1 MKKFASVL
9 VQLKTLA
16 LEKIEQKLESKRLEL
31 QQNEREVL
39 DKQAQLSAFKNPE
52 LGGMSLFLQTQQLK
66 SALRLEIEYYQ
77 QEGENLNKDLKVLEK
92 DYFLANQELEKAKII
107 LEKEKQKEKEIVE
120 KKEQT
125 LLDENAMI
133 LHWQKGGLA
142 CVKSC

>member
-16 LEKIEQKLESKRLEL
+16 LEKIEQKLESKRLEWR
-31 QQNEREVL
+31 QNEREIL

-66 SALRLEIEYYQ
+66 SALRMEIEYYQ
-77 QEGENLNKDLKVLEK
+77 QQGENLIKDLKILEK
-92 DYFLANQELEKAKII
+92 DCLLANQELEKAKII
-107 LEKEKQKEKEIVE
+107 VENEKRKEKEILE
-120 KKEQT
+120 KKEQA

-133 LHWQKGGLA
+133 LHWQKEGLHA
-142 CVKSC
+142 

>member
-39 DKQAQLSAFKNPE
+39 EKQAQLSVFKNPE

-66 SALRLEIEYYQ
+66 SALRMEIEYCQ
-77 QEGENLNKDLKVLEK
+77 QESENLNKDLKVLEK

-107 LEKEKQKEKEIVE
+107 LENEKQKEKEILE
-120 KKEQT
+120 KKSRLFWT
-125 LLDENAMI
+125 
-133 LHWQKGGLA
+133 KTP
-142 CVKSC
+142 

>member
-66 SALRLEIEYYQ
+66 SALRMEIEYYQ
-77 QEGENLNKDLKVLEK
+77 QEGENLNKDLKILEK
-92 DYFLANQELEKAKII
+92 DCLLANQELEKAKII
-107 LEKEKQKEKEIVE
+107 LENEKQKEKEILE
-120 KKEQT
+120 KKEQA

-133 LHWQKGGLA
+133 LHWQKEGLHA
-142 CVKSC
+142 

>member
-52 LGGMSLFLQTQQLK
+52 LGGMSLFLQIQQLK
-66 SALRLEIEYYQ
+66 SALRMEIEYCQ
-77 QEGENLNKDLKVLEK
+77 QESENLNKDLKVLEK
-92 DYFLANQELEKAKII
+92 DYILANQELEKAKII
-107 LEKEKQKEKEIVE
+107 LENEKQKEQKILK
-120 KKEQT
+120 KKEQA

-133 LHWQKGGLA
+133 LHWQKEGLHA
-142 CVKSC
+142 

>member
-1 MKKFASVL
+1 MKKFAFVL

-31 QQNEREVL
+31 QQKEREVL

-52 LGGMSLFLQTQQLK
+52 LGEMSLFLQTQQLK
-66 SALRLEIEYYQ
+66 SAIRIEIEYYQ
-77 QEGENLNKDLKVLEK
+77 QEGENLTKDLKILEK
-92 DYFLANQELEKAKII
+92 DYLLANQELEKAKII

-120 KKEQT
+120 KKEQA

-133 LHWQKGGLA
+133 LHWQKEGLHA
-142 CVKSC
+142 

>member
-16 LEKIEQKLESKRLEL
+16 LEKIEQKLQNKRLEL
-31 QQNEREVL
+31 QQNEREIL
-39 DKQAQLSAFKNPE
+39 EKQAQLSAFKNPE

-77 QEGENLNKDLKVLEK
+77 QEGEDLNKDLKVLEK
-92 DYFLANQELEKAKII
+92 DYLLANQELEKAKII
-107 LEKEKQKEKEIVE
+107 LENEKQKEKEILE
-120 KKEQT
+120 KKEQA

-133 LHWQKGGLA
+133 LHWQKGGLHA
-142 CVKSC
+142 

>member
-16 LEKIEQKLESKRLEL
+16 LEKIEQKLESKRLEWR
-31 QQNEREVL
+31 QNEREIL

-66 SALRLEIEYYQ
+66 SALRMEIEHYQ
-77 QEGENLNKDLKVLEK
+77 QESENLIKDLKILEK
-92 DYFLANQELEKAKII
+92 DYLLANQELEKAKII
-107 LEKEKQKEKEIVE
+107 LENEKRKEKEILE
-120 KKEQT
+120 KKEQA

-133 LHWQKGGLA
+133 LHWQKESLHA
-142 CVKSC
+142 

>member
-31 QQNEREVL
+31 QQNQREVL

-66 SALRLEIEYYQ
+66 SALRMEIEYYQ
-77 QEGENLNKDLKVLEK
+77 QEGENLTKDLKNLEK
-92 DYFLANQELEKAKII
+92 DYLLANQELEKAKII
-107 LEKEKQKEKEIVE
+107 LEKEKQKEKEILE
-120 KKEQT
+120 KKEQA

-133 LHWQKGGLA
+133 LHWQKEGLHA
-142 CVKSC
+142 

>member
-31 QQNEREVL
+31 RQNEREIL
-39 DKQAQLSAFKNPE
+39 DKQAQLSAFKNHE

-66 SALRLEIEYYQ
+66 SALRMEIEYYQ
-77 QEGENLNKDLKVLEK
+77 QESENLIKDLKILEK
-92 DYFLANQELEKAKII
+92 DCLLANQELEKAKII
-107 LEKEKQKEKEIVE
+107 LENEKRKEKEIVE
-120 KKEQT
+120 KKEQA

-133 LHWQKGGLA
+133 LHWQKGGLHA
-142 CVKSC
+142 

>member
-16 LEKIEQKLESKRLEL
+16 LEKIEQKLEGKRLEL
-31 QQNEREVL
+31 RQNEREVL

-66 SALRLEIEYYQ
+66 SALRMEIEYYQ
-77 QEGENLNKDLKVLEK
+77 QEGENLNKDLKILEK
-92 DYFLANQELEKAKII
+92 EYLLANQELEKAKII
-107 LEKEKQKEKEIVE
+107 LENEKQKEKEIVE
-120 KKEQT
+120 KKEQA

-133 LHWQKGGLA
+133 LHWQKEGLHA
-142 CVKSC
+142 

>member
-16 LEKIEQKLESKRLEL
+16 LEKIEQKLQSKRLEL

-52 LGGMSLFLQTQQLK
+52 LGGMSLFLQIQQLK
-66 SALRLEIEYYQ
+66 SALRMEIEYYQ
-77 QEGENLNKDLKVLEK
+77 QQSENLTKDLKVLEK

-107 LEKEKQKEKEIVE
+107 LENEKQKEKEIVE
-120 KKEQT
+120 KKEQA

-133 LHWQKGGLA
+133 LHWQKGGLHA
-142 CVKSC
+142 

>member
-31 QQNEREVL
+31 QQKEREIL

-66 SALRLEIEYYQ
+66 SALRMEIEYYQ
-77 QEGENLNKDLKVLEK
+77 QEGENLNKDLKILEK
-92 DYFLANQELEKAKII
+92 DYLLANQELEKAKII
-107 LEKEKQKEKEIVE
+107 LEKEKQKEKEILE
-120 KKEQT
+120 KKEQA

-133 LHWQKGGLA
+133 LHWQKEGLHA
-142 CVKSC
+142 

>member
-39 DKQAQLSAFKNPE
+39 DKQAQLNAFKNPE
-52 LGGMSLFLQTQQLK
+52 LGGMSLFLQIQQLK
-66 SALRLEIEYYQ
+66 SALRMEIEYYQ
-77 QEGENLNKDLKVLEK
+77 QEGKNLTKDLKILEK
-92 DYFLANQELEKAKII
+92 DYLLANQELEKAKII
-107 LEKEKQKEKEIVE
+107 LEKEKQKEKEILE
-120 KKEQT
+120 KKEQA

-133 LHWQKGGLA
+133 LHWQKEGLHA
-142 CVKSC
+142 

>member
-31 QQNEREVL
+31 QQKEREIL

-66 SALRLEIEYYQ
+66 SALRMEIEYYQ
-77 QEGENLNKDLKVLEK
+77 QEGKNLTKDLKILEK
-92 DYFLANQELEKAKII
+92 DYLLANQELEKAKII
-107 LEKEKQKEKEIVE
+107 LEKEKQKEQKILE
-120 KKEQT
+120 KKEQA

-133 LHWQKGGLA
+133 LHWQKEGLHA
-142 CVKSC
+142 

>member
-1 MKKFASVL
+1 MKKFASVW

-16 LEKIEQKLESKRLEL
+16 LEKIEQKLESKRLEWR
-31 QQNEREVL
+31 QNEREIL

-66 SALRLEIEYYQ
+66 STLRMEIEYYQ
-77 QEGENLNKDLKVLEK
+77 QQGENLIKDLKILEK

-107 LEKEKQKEKEIVE
+107 LENEKRKEKEILE
-120 KKEQT
+120 KKEQA

-133 LHWQKGGLA
+133 LHWQKGGLHA
-142 CVKSC
+142 

>member
-31 QQNEREVL
+31 QQKEREVL
-39 DKQAQLSAFKNPE
+39 DKQTQLSAFKNPE

-66 SALRLEIEYYQ
+66 SALRMEIEYYQ
-77 QEGENLNKDLKVLEK
+77 QEGENLTKDLKVLEK
-92 DYFLANQELEKAKII
+92 DYLLANQELEKAKII
-107 LEKEKQKEKEIVE
+107 LENEKQKEKEILE
-120 KKEQT
+120 KKEQA

-133 LHWQKGGLA
+133 LHWQKGGLHA
-142 CVKSC
+142 

>member
-66 SALRLEIEYYQ
+66 SALRMEIEYYQ
-77 QEGENLNKDLKVLEK
+77 QESENLNKDLKVLEK
-92 DYFLANQELEKAKII
+92 DYLLANQELEKAKII
-107 LEKEKQKEKEIVE
+107 LEKEKQKEQKILE
-120 KKEQT
+120 KKEQA

-133 LHWQKGGLA
+133 LHWQKGGLHA
-142 CVKSC
+142 

>member
-31 QQNEREVL
+31 RQNEREIL

-66 SALRLEIEYYQ
+66 SALRMEIEYYQ
-77 QEGENLNKDLKVLEK
+77 QQSENLIKDLKILEK
-92 DYFLANQELEKAKII
+92 DCLLANQELEKAKII
-107 LEKEKQKEKEIVE
+107 LENEKRKEKEILE
-120 KKEQT
+120 KKEQA

-133 LHWQKGGLA
+133 LHWQKEGLHA
-142 CVKSC
+142 

>member
-16 LEKIEQKLESKRLEL
+16 LEKIERKLESKRLEL

-66 SALRLEIEYYQ
+66 SALRMEIEYYQ
-77 QEGENLNKDLKVLEK
+77 QEGENLTKDLKILEK
-92 DYFLANQELEKAKII
+92 DYLLANQELEKAKII
-107 LEKEKQKEKEIVE
+107 LEKEKQKEKEILE
-120 KKEQT
+120 KKEQA

-133 LHWQKGGLA
+133 LHWQKGGLHA
-142 CVKSC
+142 

>member
-16 LEKIEQKLESKRLEL
+16 LEKIEQKLESKRLQW
-31 QQNEREVL
+31 QQNEREIL

-66 SALRLEIEYYQ
+66 SALRMEIEYYQ
-77 QEGENLNKDLKVLEK
+77 QESENLNKDLKILEK
-92 DYFLANQELEKAKII
+92 ECLLANQELEKAKII
-107 LEKEKQKEKEIVE
+107 LENEKRKEKEILE
-120 KKEQT
+120 KKEQA

-133 LHWQKGGLA
+133 LHWQKEGLHA
-142 CVKSC
+142 

>member
-39 DKQAQLSAFKNPE
+39 EKQAQLSAFKNPE

-66 SALRLEIEYYQ
+66 SALRMEIEYYQ
-77 QEGENLNKDLKVLEK
+77 QEGENLTKDLKVLEK
-92 DYFLANQELEKAKII
+92 DYLLANQELEKAKII
-107 LEKEKQKEKEIVE
+107 LENEKQKEKEILE
-120 KKEQT
+120 KKEQA

-133 LHWQKGGLA
+133 LHWQKGGLHA
-142 CVKSC
+142 

>member
-31 QQNEREVL
+31 QQKEREVL

-66 SALRLEIEYYQ
+66 SALRMEIEYYQ
-77 QEGENLNKDLKVLEK
+77 QEGENLTKDLKILEK
-92 DYFLANQELEKAKII
+92 DYLLANQELEKAKII

-120 KKEQT
+120 KKEQA

-133 LHWQKGGLA
+133 LHWQKEGLHA
-142 CVKSC
+142 

>member
-16 LEKIEQKLESKRLEL
+16 LEKIEQKLQSKRLEL

-66 SALRLEIEYYQ
+66 SALRMEIEYYQ
-77 QEGENLNKDLKVLEK
+77 QESKNLNKDLKILEK

-107 LEKEKQKEKEIVE
+107 LENEKRKEKEILE
-120 KKEQT
+120 KKEQV

-133 LHWQKGGLA
+133 LHWQKGGLHA
-142 CVKSC
+142 

>member
-31 QQNEREVL
+31 QQKEREVL

-66 SALRLEIEYYQ
+66 SALRMEIEYYQ
-77 QEGENLNKDLKVLEK
+77 QESENLNKDLKILEK
-92 DYFLANQELEKAKII
+92 DYLLANQELEKAKII

-120 KKEQT
+120 KKEQA

-133 LHWQKGGLA
+133 LHWQKGGLHA
-142 CVKSC
+142 

>member
-31 QQNEREVL
+31 RQNEREVL

-66 SALRLEIEYYQ
+66 SILRMEIEHYQ
-77 QEGENLNKDLKVLEK
+77 QQSENLTKDLKILEK
-92 DYFLANQELEKAKII
+92 DCLLANQELEKAKII
-107 LEKEKQKEKEIVE
+107 LENEKQKEKGILE
-120 KKEQT
+120 KKEQA

-133 LHWQKGGLA
+133 LHWQKEGLHA
-142 CVKSC
+142 

>member
-16 LEKIEQKLESKRLEL
+16 LEKIEQKLESKRLEW
-31 QQNEREVL
+31 QQNEREIL

-66 SALRLEIEYYQ
+66 SALRMEIEYYQ
-77 QEGENLNKDLKVLEK
+77 QEGKNLTKDLKVLEK
-92 DYFLANQELEKAKII
+92 DYLLANQELEKAKII
-107 LEKEKQKEKEIVE
+107 LEKEKQEEKEILE
-120 KKEQT
+120 KKEQA

-133 LHWQKGGLA
+133 LHWQKGGLHA
-142 CVKSC
+142 

>member
-66 SALRLEIEYYQ
+66 SALRMEIEYYQ
-77 QEGENLNKDLKVLEK
+77 QESKNLNKDLKVLEK
-92 DYFLANQELEKAKII
+92 DYILANQELEKAKII
-107 LEKEKQKEKEIVE
+107 LEKEKQKEKEIME
-120 KKEQT
+120 KKEQA

-133 LHWQKGGLA
+133 LHWQKEGLHA
-142 CVKSC
+142 

>member
-39 DKQAQLSAFKNPE
+39 EKQAQLSAFKNPE
-52 LGGMSLFLQTQQLK
+52 LGGMSLFLQIQQLK
-66 SALRLEIEYYQ
+66 SALRMEIEYCQ
-77 QEGENLNKDLKVLEK
+77 QEGENLTKDLKILEK
-92 DYFLANQELEKAKII
+92 DYLLANQELEKAKII
-107 LEKEKQKEKEIVE
+107 LEKEKQKEKEILE
-120 KKEQT
+120 KKEQA

-133 LHWQKGGLA
+133 LHWQKGGLHA
-142 CVKSC
+142 

>member
-31 QQNEREVL
+31 QQNQREVL

-66 SALRLEIEYYQ
+66 SALRMEIEYYQ
-77 QEGENLNKDLKVLEK
+77 QESENLTKDLKILEK
-92 DYFLANQELEKAKII
+92 EYLLANQELEKAKII
-107 LEKEKQKEKEIVE
+107 LEKEKRKEKEILE
-120 KKEQT
+120 KKEQA

-133 LHWQKGGLA
+133 LHWQKEGLHA
-142 CVKSC
+142 

>member
-16 LEKIEQKLESKRLEL
+16 LEKIEQKLESKRLEWR
-31 QQNEREVL
+31 QNEREIL

-66 SALRLEIEYYQ
+66 SALRMEIEYYQ
-77 QEGENLNKDLKVLEK
+77 QQSENLIKDLKILEK

-107 LEKEKQKEKEIVE
+107 LENEKRKEKEILE
-120 KKEQT
+120 KKEQA

-133 LHWQKGGLA
+133 LHWQKDGLHA
-142 CVKSC
+142 

>member
-1 MKKFASVL
+1 MKKFASIL

-31 QQNEREVL
+31 QQKEREIL

-66 SALRLEIEYYQ
+66 SALRMEIEYYQ
-77 QEGENLNKDLKVLEK
+77 QEGENLTKDLKILEK
-92 DYFLANQELEKAKII
+92 DYLLANQELEKAKII
-107 LEKEKQKEKEIVE
+107 LEKEKQKEKEILE
-120 KKEQT
+120 KKEQA

-133 LHWQKGGLA
+133 LHWQKEGLHA
-142 CVKSC
+142 

>member
-31 QQNEREVL
+31 QQKEREVL
-39 DKQAQLSAFKNPE
+39 DKQAQLSMFKNPE

-66 SALRLEIEYYQ
+66 SALRMEIEYYQ
-77 QEGENLNKDLKVLEK
+77 QESENLNKDLKILEK
-92 DYFLANQELEKAKII
+92 EYLLANQELEKAKII
-107 LEKEKQKEKEIVE
+107 LEKEKQKEQKIVE
-120 KKEQT
+120 KKEQA

-133 LHWQKGGLA
+133 LHWQKEGLHA
-142 CVKSC
+142 

>member
-16 LEKIEQKLESKRLEL
+16 LEKIEQKLESKRLEWR
-31 QQNEREVL
+31 QKEREIL

-66 SALRLEIEYYQ
+66 STLRMEIEYYQ
-77 QEGENLNKDLKVLEK
+77 QEGENLTKDLKILEK
-92 DYFLANQELEKAKII
+92 DYLLANQELEKAKII
-107 LEKEKQKEKEIVE
+107 LEKEKRKEKEIVE
-120 KKEQT
+120 KKEQA

-133 LHWQKGGLA
+133 LHWQKEGLHA
-142 CVKSC
+142 

>member
-16 LEKIEQKLESKRLEL
+16 LEKIEQKLESKRLEWR
-31 QQNEREVL
+31 QNEREIL

-66 SALRLEIEYYQ
+66 SALRMEIEYYQ
-77 QEGENLNKDLKVLEK
+77 QQGENLTKDLKILEK
-92 DYFLANQELEKAKII
+92 DYLLANQELEKAKII

-120 KKEQT
+120 KKEQA

-133 LHWQKGGLA
+133 LHWQKEGLHA
-142 CVKSC
+142 